1 MFTAALFTIDKKN
14 GKNPMHTTGLNEETK
29 YGTQKKVRVVAI
41 LPSDKMDDTK
51 NSTKRQK
58 GHYIIKGSIHQESIS

>member
-41 LPSDKMDDTK
+41 LPSEDTKMDPCL
-51 NSTKRQK
+51 
-58 GHYIIKGSIHQESIS
+58 